1 LKVLITGGA
10 GFIGHHLALHLSSLG
25 YKVLCL
31 DNLSRSSPEVV
42 KTLRSFNID
51 LIVADVLDINS
62 LELIMSRFKPE
73 VVIHTAALVSV
84 EESVR
89 KPEDYLRCN
98 VLGTLNTVRV
108 STNYGVS
115 RFIYLSSAAV
125 YGDPIKLPV
134 SEEHPLNPKSPYG
147 LSKLIG
153 EEVVK
158 LYHRMYG
165 LEYVILRLFNVYG
178 PRQSLNPYSG
188 VITKFIDMV
197 CKGLPPVIYGDG
209 TQTRDFIH
217 VLDVCRATQLSISTE
232 YVNEVYNI
240 GSGKPL
246 SINELANLII
256 RISKLE
262 LRPTYEPSR
271 PSDIRHSY
279 ADISKAVKYLGF
291 KPSVSIEKGIEELYK
306 NLVSAK
312 TKY

>member
-25 YKVLCL
+25 YEVLCL

-42 KTLRSFNID
+42 KTLRSSNID
-51 LIVADVLDINS
+51 LIIADVLDINS

-188 VITKFIDMV
+188 VITKFIDRV

-232 YVNEVYNI
+232 NVNEVYNI

-291 KPSVSIEKGIEELYK
+291 KPSVSIEEGIEEL
-306 NLVSAK
+306 LK
-312 TKY
+312 T

>member
-25 YKVLCL
+25 YEVLCL

-42 KTLRSFNID
+42 KTLRSSNID

-89 KPEDYLRCN
+89 KPEDYFRCN

-188 VITKFIDMV
+188 VITKFIDRV

-291 KPSVSIEKGIEELYK
+291 KPSVSIEEGIEELLRLR
-306 NLVSAK
+306 N
-312 TKY
+312 TC

>member
-25 YKVLCL
+25 YEVLCL

-42 KTLRSFNID
+42 KTLRSSNID

-188 VITKFIDMV
+188 VIIKFIDRV

-232 YVNEVYNI
+232 NVNEVYNI

-291 KPSVSIEKGIEELYK
+291 KPSVSIEEGIEELLRLR
-306 NLVSAK
+306 N
-312 TKY
+312 T

>member
-147 LSKLIG
+147 LSKLLG

-188 VITKFIDMV
+188 VITKFIDRV

-291 KPSVSIEKGIEELYK
+291 KPSVSIEEGIEELLRLR
-306 NLVSAK
+306 N
-312 TKY
+312 T

>member
-10 GFIGHHLALHLSSLG
+10 GFIGHHLALYLSSLG
-25 YKVLCL
+25 YEVLCV
-31 DNLSRSSPEVV
+31 DNLSRSSPEVIN
-42 KTLRSFNID
+42 TLRRYGIN
-51 LIVADVLDINS
+51 LIVVDVLDINS
-62 LELIMSRFKPE
+62 LDVIMSRFKPE

-84 EESVR
+84 EESVK
-89 KPEDYLRCN
+89 KPEEYFRCN
-98 VLGTLNTVRV
+98 VLGTLNTVRI

-147 LSKLIG
+147 LSKLLG

-158 LYHRMYG
+158 LYYRMYG

-178 PRQSLNPYSG
+178 PRQFLNPYSG
-188 VITKFIDMV
+188 VITKFIDRV
-197 CKGLPPVIYGDG
+197 SKGLPPVIYGDG

-217 VLDVCRATQLSISTE
+217 VLDVCRVIQLCVSTE
-232 YVNEVYNI
+232 KVNEVYNV

-246 SINELANLII
+246 SINELADLVV
-256 RISKLE
+256 RVSGLD
-262 LRPTYEPSR
+262 LRPTYESSR
-271 PSDIRHSY
+271 PGDIRHSY

-291 KPSVSIEKGIEELYK
+291 KPSVSIEEGIKELLRLK
-306 NLVSAK
+306 N
-312 TKY
+312 T

>member
-1 LKVLITGGA
+1 MKVLITGGA

-147 LSKLIG
+147 LSKLLG

-188 VITKFIDMV
+188 VITKFIDRV

-291 KPSVSIEKGIEELYK
+291 KPSVSIEEGIEELLRLR
-306 NLVSAK
+306 N
-312 TKY
+312 T

>member
-1 LKVLITGGA
+1 MKVLITGGA

-25 YKVLCL
+25 YEVLCL

-188 VITKFIDMV
+188 VITKFIDRV

-232 YVNEVYNI
+232 NVNEVYNI

-262 LRPTYEPSR
+262 LRSTYEPSR

-291 KPSVSIEKGIEELYK
+291 KPSVSIEEGIEEL
-306 NLVSAK
+306 LK
-312 TKY
+312 T

>member
-1 LKVLITGGA
+1 MKVLITGGA
-10 GFIGHHLALHLSSLG
+10 GFIGHHLALHLGSLG
-25 YKVLCL
+25 YEVLCL

-42 KTLRSFNID
+42 KTLRSSNID

-147 LSKLIG
+147 LSKLLG

-188 VITKFIDMV
+188 VIIKFIDRV

-232 YVNEVYNI
+232 NVNEVYNI

-262 LRPTYEPSR
+262 LRPTYEQSR

-291 KPSVSIEKGIEELYK
+291 KPSVSIEEGIEELLRLR
-306 NLVSAK
+306 N
-312 TKY
+312 T

>member
-25 YKVLCL
+25 YEVLCL

-42 KTLRSFNID
+42 KTLRSSNID

-89 KPEDYLRCN
+89 KPEDYFRCN
-98 VLGTLNTVRV
+98 VLGTLNTARV

-178 PRQSLNPYSG
+178 PRQSLNPYILWYSL
-188 VITKFIDMV
+188 TTS
-197 CKGLPPVIYGDG
+197 L
-209 TQTRDFIH
+209 
-217 VLDVCRATQLSISTE
+217 
-232 YVNEVYNI
+232 
-240 GSGKPL
+240 
-246 SINELANLII
+246 
-256 RISKLE
+256 
-262 LRPTYEPSR
+262 LR
-271 PSDIRHSY
+271 SY
-279 ADISKAVKYLGF
+279 H
-291 KPSVSIEKGIEELYK
+291 
-306 NLVSAK
+306 
-312 TKY
+312 

>member
-10 GFIGHHLALHLSSLG
+10 GFIGHHLALYLSSLG
-25 YKVLCL
+25 YDVLCV
-31 DNLSRSSPEVV
+31 DNLSRSSPEVINI
-42 KTLRSFNID
+42 LRRYGIN
-51 LIVADVLDINS
+51 LIVVDVLDINS
-62 LELIMSRFKPE
+62 LDVIMSRFKPE

-84 EESVR
+84 EESVK
-89 KPEDYLRCN
+89 KPEEYFRCN
-98 VLGTLNTVRV
+98 VLGTLNTVRI

-147 LSKLIG
+147 LSKLLG

-158 LYHRMYG
+158 LYYRMYG

-178 PRQSLNPYSG
+178 PRQFLNPYSG
-188 VITKFIDMV
+188 VITKFIDRV
-197 CKGLPPVIYGDG
+197 SKGLPPVIYGDG

-217 VLDVCRATQLSISTE
+217 VLDVCRVIQLCVSTE
-232 YVNEVYNI
+232 KVNEVYNV

-246 SINELANLII
+246 SINELADLVV
-256 RISKLE
+256 RVSGLD
-262 LRPTYEPSR
+262 LRPTYESSR
-271 PSDIRHSY
+271 PGDIRHSY

-291 KPSVSIEKGIEELYK
+291 KPSVSIEEGIKELLRLK
-306 NLVSAK
+306 N
-312 TKY
+312 T

>member
-1 LKVLITGGA
+1 
-10 GFIGHHLALHLSSLG
+10 
-25 YKVLCL
+25 
-31 DNLSRSSPEVV
+31 
-42 KTLRSFNID
+42 
-51 LIVADVLDINS
+51 
-62 LELIMSRFKPE
+62 
-73 VVIHTAALVSV
+73 
-84 EESVR
+84 
-89 KPEDYLRCN
+89 
-98 VLGTLNTVRV
+98 
-108 STNYGVS
+108 
-115 RFIYLSSAAV
+115 
-125 YGDPIKLPV
+125 
-134 SEEHPLNPKSPYG
+134 
-147 LSKLIG
+147 
-153 EEVVK
+153 
-158 LYHRMYG
+158 MYG

-188 VITKFIDMV
+188 VIIKFIDRV

-291 KPSVSIEKGIEELYK
+291 KPLVSIEEGIEELLRLR
-306 NLVSAK
+306 N
-312 TKY
+312 TC